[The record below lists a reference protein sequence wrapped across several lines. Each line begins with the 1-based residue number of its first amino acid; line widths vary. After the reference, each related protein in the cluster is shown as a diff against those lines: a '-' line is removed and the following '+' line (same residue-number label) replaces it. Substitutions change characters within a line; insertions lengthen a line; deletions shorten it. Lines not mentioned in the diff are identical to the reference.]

1 MGKFPGFG
9 NLWVGDFFYWKYMG
23 NFVGKFL
30 IITPNP
36 FPCSKKLL
44 SWISVRRPLS

>member
-1 MGKFPGFG
+1 MEIKNKRLKMGKCSGFG

-30 IITPNP
+30 IITP
-36 FPCSKKLL
+36 
-44 SWISVRRPLS
+44 

>member
-1 MGKFPGFG
+1 MGKYTGFG

-30 IITPNP
+30 IITP
-36 FPCSKKLL
+36 
-44 SWISVRRPLS
+44 